1 VSETDYYKLLGVNK
15 KASEDEIKKAY
26 RKLAMKYHPDRN
38 KGDKSAEEKFKKIS
52 EAYAVLSDKE
62 KRKQYDTFGASD
74 FRQRYSQ
81 EDIFSS
87 VNFGDIFQEFGF
99 EDSSFGNIFMGRG
112 GPGRGFSF
120 SFGGGGDPFASR
132 NAGRQAQA
140 KGPDLVY
147 ELPVTLR
154 EVLNGGTKMI
164 ALEEGG
170 KTRKINVKLPKGMVS
185 GKKLRLA
192 GKGQPGAF
200 GGPPGDL
207 YVQAKVL
214 DDPTFSLV
222 GHDLFVDREIK
233 LTEALLGTQIKVPTV
248 DGKELNMKIPA
259 GTQHQ
264 TKLRMKGYGLPE
276 MKEGRR
282 GDLYARILVKTPKRL
297 NKKQKGIVQELSE
310 AGL

>member
-1 VSETDYYKLLGVNK
+1 VSETDYYKLLGVDK
-15 KASEDEIKKAY
+15 KASQDEIKKAY

-81 EDIFSS
+81 EDIFRSF
-87 VNFGDIFQEFGF
+87 NFGDIFREFGF
-99 EDSSFGNIFMGRG
+99 EDSSFGNVFTGGG

-120 SFGGGGDPFASR
+120 SFGGGDPFTSR
-132 NAGRQAQA
+132 AGGRQAQI
-140 KGPDLVY
+140 KGPDVVY
-147 ELPVTLR
+147 EMPVTLQD
-154 EVLNGGTKMI
+154 VLNGATKMI

-170 KTRKINVKLPKGMVS
+170 KTRKINIKLPKGMVS

-192 GKGQPGAF
+192 GKGQPGAY

-207 YVQAKVL
+207 YIQSKVL
-214 DDPTFSLV
+214 DDSTFSLV
-222 GHDLFVDREIK
+222 GHDLFIDREIK

-276 MKEGRR
+276 MKKGQR

-297 NKKQKGIVQELSE
+297 SKKQKSIVQELAE
-310 AGL
+310 TGL

>member
-1 VSETDYYKLLGVNK
+1 VSETDYYKLLGVDK
-15 KASEDEIKKAY
+15 KASEGEIKKAY

-38 KGDKSAEEKFKKIS
+38 KGDKSAEEKFEKIS
-52 EAYAVLSDKE
+52 EAYAVLHDKE

-81 EDIFSS
+81 EDIFRN
-87 VNFGDIFQEFGF
+87 VNFGDIFREFGF
-99 EDSSFGNIFMGRG
+99 ENGSFGNIFMGGG

-120 SFGGGGDPFASR
+120 SFGGDPYTSR
-132 NAGRQAQA
+132 SAGRQAQA

-147 ELPVTLR
+147 ELPVTLHD
-154 EVLNGGTKMI
+154 VLHGATKMI

-185 GKKLRLA
+185 GKKIRIA

-207 YVQAKVL
+207 YIQAKVL
-214 DDPTFSLV
+214 GDPTFSLV
-222 GHDLFVDREIK
+222 GHDLFIDREIK

-282 GDLYARILVKTPKRL
+282 GDLYARILVTTPKRL
-297 NKKQKGIVQELSE
+297 NKKQKSIVQELAE

>member
-1 VSETDYYKLLGVNK
+1 VPETDYYKILGVDKN
-15 KASEDEIKKAY
+15 ASEAEIKKAY

-38 KGDKSAEEKFKKIS
+38 KGDKSAEDMFKKIS

-81 EDIFSS
+81 EDIFRGF
-87 VNFGDIFQEFGF
+87 NFGDIFREFGF
-99 EDSSFGNIFMGRG
+99 ENGNFGNIFMGGGRG
-112 GPGRGFSF
+112 GRGFSF
-120 SFGGGGDPFASR
+120 SFGGGDPFTSR
-132 NAGRQAQA
+132 GTGRQAQT

-147 ELPVTLR
+147 ELPLTLQD
-154 EVLNGGTKMI
+154 VLNGGTKMV
-164 ALEEGG
+164 AFEEGG
-170 KTRKINVKLPKGMVS
+170 KTRKINVKLPKGMVT
-185 GKKLRLA
+185 GKKLRIA

-207 YVQAKVL
+207 YIQAKVL
-214 DDPTFSLV
+214 DDPNFTVV
-222 GHDLFVDREIK
+222 GHDLYVDREIK
-233 LTEALLGTQIKVPTV
+233 LTEALLGTKIKVPTV
-248 DGKELNMKIPA
+248 DGKELSMKIPA

-276 MKEGRR
+276 MKQGRR

-297 NKKQKGIVQELSE
+297 NKKQKQIVQELAE